1 MRELFGRH
9 IQLTGKV
16 MDLQLQRQNL
26 VTGNIANLNT
36 PGYKARSI
44 EFEDKLQKALNQDG
58 IGKMTRTSKA
68 HLPSTFNPDGFSGDG
83 LKSFKAREIYGQD
96 SVDLDKEMATNAKNT
111 MMYNALAMVIKKN
124 FTGMGKVIMDGAK

>member
-16 MDLQLQRQNL
+16 MDLRLQRQNI
-26 VTGNIANLNT
+26 VTGNIANINT
-36 PGYKARSI
+36 PGYKARTI

-58 IGKMTRTSKA
+58 MGKMTRTSKS
-68 HLPSTFNPDGFSGDG
+68 HLPSTFSPDGFSGDG
-83 LKSFKAREIYGQD
+83 LKDFKPREIYGQD

-111 MMYNALAMVIKKN
+111 MMYNALAMIIKKN